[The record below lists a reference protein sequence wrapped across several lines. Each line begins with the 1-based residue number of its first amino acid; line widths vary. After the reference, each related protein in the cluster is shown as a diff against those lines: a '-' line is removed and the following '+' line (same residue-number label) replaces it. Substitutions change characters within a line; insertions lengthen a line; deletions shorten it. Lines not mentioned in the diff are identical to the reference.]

1 MNSEGDPQAWV
12 AKAEED
18 FSMSRILLRR
28 KRPLT
33 SGVCF
38 HAQQCAEKY
47 LKALLIAHAQPFPR
61 THDLRIL
68 SNLCEQAGMSIGT
81 DLNRIDTLS
90 FYAVQARYPGDEPT
104 PEEASESFEIV
115 KDVRHVAR
123 SVAIVY
129 SFRQAYGKWFVCST
143 NS

>member
-1 MNSEGDPQAWV
+1 MSGEGDAQAWV

-68 SNLCEQAGMSIGT
+68 SNLCEQAGMSIGI

-115 KDVRHVAR
+115 KDVRRVT
-123 SVAIVY
+123 
-129 SFRQAYGKWFVCST
+129 RQLLGA
-143 NS
+143 